1 MRKPARE
8 TTARPNLKG
17 VGRPD
22 PDDELLRRPKVD
34 KENLNRDLQPGD
46 IEDNDSDTQQQG

>member
-22 PDDELLRRPKVD
+22 PDDELPRRPKVD